1 MIKYIFYLICF
12 FICPLGA
19 AAVHT
24 EFVPQIR
31 QEKNSLAFQLV
42 VDDFSNWKT
51 DFFSVSEKENDAYRL
66 IKTNIFPLL
75 KWSKN
80 SSPWKK
86 QETTVR
92 PEH

>member
-51 DFFSVSEKENDAYRL
+51 DFFSVSEKENDGPSISGYVFTRR
-66 IKTNIFPLL
+66 KTPI
-75 KWSKN
+75 
-80 SSPWKK
+80 
-86 QETTVR
+86 R
-92 PEH
+92 PA